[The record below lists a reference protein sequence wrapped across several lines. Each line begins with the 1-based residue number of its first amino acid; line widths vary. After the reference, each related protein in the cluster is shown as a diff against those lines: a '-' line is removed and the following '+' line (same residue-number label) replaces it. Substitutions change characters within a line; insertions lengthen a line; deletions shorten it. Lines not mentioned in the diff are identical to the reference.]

1 MVDLT
6 AVQPLISETVI
17 ILFLFVVAMFIVYL
31 IIREFR
37 IGKTTSRKLDVDLE
51 RDKLKVLQQH
61 ADVRA
66 YPFTRLS
73 PEQVAEIKSVED
85 ENTGFET
92 TIFARERLID
102 TRIKRLENHL
112 KLVKLDTMLDRIEHE
127 ERKVK

>member
-1 MVDLT
+1 VVDLT